1 MANYNLLKSP
11 AEDYFRGQ
19 AKRFGIT
26 LPNHRQSVPN
36 KRTQANVPSYISR
49 QSGSRLESDIMP
61 HGDWYRPSQRSI
73 QRQKDTIAEY
83 DWNKHIDSLYKKQ
96 YQSNRQK
103 IDAQDDS
110 EGMLSDAEKE
120 KQTQLEEDKLFED
133 FKKTDIYKNSVGSDI
148 GGINELGKDS
158 FQFTL
163 WKIGQRIGLF
173 SNQSSDIGIES
184 TKGKIALAQT
194 DQAKA
199 DAWSKRERLKR
210 DLKSKEDQWNYLKAN
225 PKAQVKGDAWKD
237 TYLLGKEILST
248 YDQLQDKDLN
258 ELADAYKA
266 TWMKDHTS
274 MWEGFQA
281 AMTKTFAVTNDMF
294 DGTGRSKE
302 QMARDWLDN
311 YNKQLSNRFEK
322 AHQGMSL
329 DQKEIEAK
337 QFKAK
342 RQKDLKDYKETLDD
356 QMRRASKWKKF
367 WNVSK
372 HAENLANI
380 HANDDLLTPDY
391 WLWNLPQ
398 QMGSSWS
405 SDTGNIGNLIKTVG
419 TVGSFVLG
427 ASGHA
432 GAGFAL
438 YNAANA
444 AALPFDLQGAEDE
457 NYAEIA
463 QRWTQNYQQNL
474 NKYEAQEAFGK
485 AQGISASYKDLQKQ
499 SVKFAMQNGMSKKDA
514 EARYDLST
522 QQGKEKV
529 LSDYLMGVT
538 KSNDPRLSKAK
549 LGTTKGLEQQF
560 MVDNVRTMGTEVVQ
574 NFISYMAPGNCI
586 SNIYRQAVYGF
597 PTTKLGA
604 KLATSKLGR
613 LVIGTDY
620 ALAGLNGA
628 VESKFAQ
635 AGQYI
640 NSLTSAAGK
649 TGAKIGSTTMDV
661 LGGGVLGHYVGA
673 GVGAAAGEVAMGV
686 KGLAKEVMPQA
697 LKDAGIMA
705 SEAIAKKA
713 EALATM
719 VGAKTIKRK
728 LLKAAVKNP
737 NTVATLKMLNK
748 YGINTVRKSIID
760 RASEGNEEI
769 VQQLNAN
776 AAEEFAKTYGYGS
789 ADLLSL
795 AFQDMAHSK
804 EVSNFYFGMWGLT
817 ESELYNDM
825 EMLSNWRGGFAMGGM
840 HPMVAMN
847 IYHAANDIKNTV
859 QVKDAIMHS
868 ALLNREEGKM
878 NRASNAVISDQ
889 ISKGRYNQLT
899 TEIQQLR
906 EADLKRER
914 PRFGEQYWND
924 LQSNVE
930 RISALVNNK
939 QIEQQYRLKGINKGT
954 EQYNV
959 AIADRANIEQQLTA
973 NRKAQQE
980 AEVRLQQ
987 IYGQYGYQNQV
998 EQAVNRQEQS
1008 RDPMLTAIN
1017 AATAKT
1023 KAIESYVNRKVEE
1036 YKKSLD
1042 TAALPQE
1049 EVEKSVA
1056 KYKESIKDEA
1066 NEYGERFVENS
1077 QKEEHARHINNF
1089 QRNSE
1094 AHNRMKALLTLKAKM
1109 NSIDDIFKFAHDKL
1123 GLKTVRPDAKLL
1135 SANIDKQIAR
1145 AKQSLA
1151 KAYKNFNEKSTDEQ
1165 TLQFLNNFS
1174 ESVGFNDNEI
1184 QELEQARAMYTANE
1198 SLLNSTLSIHTEG
1211 ITRDDNGNLEY
1222 NPDELRYQRKQA
1234 ELKQKLGDKYKSEE
1248 HTRAAAKDGS
1258 KSKLNDRITKII
1270 DANKQN
1276 ENIDWMLS
1284 DIYSG
1289 DAVTKLTEDY
1299 QNDMLKAAEE
1309 DIKDI
1314 DSQAKQAVDPTETQ
1328 QKHVATTEELQK
1340 HAEEYKRRR
1349 DKAREHY
1356 RKKRK
1361 ARRNKA
1367 RVSFLLGFDELAMQS
1382 FDGLME
1388 NAKVGFYK
1396 FEQLYN
1402 DIKTILQEET
1412 GQDGGPSVLAL
1423 AKAMYIRHYL
1433 TSTRKEKENMNT
1445 PMDVQSYGAQVATH
1459 ASQDTSFDG
1468 YRKALK
1474 RQQNRAIIHCFHTT
1488 IAYDDNNTLHV
1499 FENIDEIDRLEYQ
1512 SHYPEI
1518 EENVNISDKQQILG
1532 YLADNTDRFG
1542 NQDYSDII
1550 DTIFSQQNK
1559 EELLQGFAHYLA
1571 SIDTTYFNSQSIR
1584 DGETIREL
1592 AQAIMLGNDD
1602 SFADTLLDNPNG
1614 LENAKRYIK
1623 SVRDRMLNGGQYR
1636 VLDTDIPIYGYDD
1649 KGRAIQSQADI
1660 VLVDNDGQLLVIDVR
1675 SSFKPDLKTRMLGNQ
1690 KSNGRAKETMI
1701 QQEQRQLQRLNQ
1713 VLYDT
1718 FGSNVEGTYVMP
1730 FYYDRTVRRIVAEPV
1745 FKVEMLDFNKPVT
1758 PYYNKSNEDISN
1770 EVVRPLQ
1777 DKVNNL
1783 TSDLQ
1788 SVYDSINE
1796 AGGEHKTVPSY
1807 DIFKEGS
1814 NKDELLLQMRDL
1826 YSAIESIQSL
1836 KEDAQMRLNQLLQP
1850 KQHENTVPEFYPEDV
1865 FDHVI
1870 VDEQYQA
1877 GLDTVHEIC
1886 KKLDAL
1892 LSSITNLN
1900 ITTADE
1906 RAQVNELIYSIYDAQ
1921 TALDQFYGS
1930 DQFKVGDTL
1939 PEQKLITA
1947 AINKLVNNRMMYG
1960 DASNKALQ
1968 MWQIQFASNIGNP
1981 SFTYFNKIKSFL
1993 ATFDGEFMNSLV
2005 GNKSLQRFWSTV
2017 INNQLKFLADN
2028 AKNIQKTNTALDN
2041 ALTDTIYDAEDF
2053 IREYNQR
2060 FPVDPNTDDMLDINS
2075 AQSINMIDDQ
2085 WRELYSDTTK
2095 HFPAFR
2101 AKLDPHYFSI
2111 ALDPHL
2117 IYPDASG
2124 KSGNAELVWRNNEV
2138 QLKLTDSKGKTIF
2151 MTFDQ
2156 GNDAG
2161 PRGVDPVYF
2170 ARKKA
2175 ADSVFVQK
2183 VKYML
2188 DFMKTHP
2195 GYHIGMKL
2203 SRSKGSIK
2211 NGSELQP
2218 VSKFL
2223 FAGTLNQHDLY
2234 NITCD
2239 AGNRIGFLKATQ
2251 NVNTGDVTKM
2261 VYGGPE
2267 LSSLI
2272 SGFDLE
2278 YVKRTA
2284 ITQSGNIVYFYDTG
2298 QTEKAVDNRCIGT
2311 PLIQPKFTSGRG
2323 GQANKIADLI
2333 WYKCYQGLNEYQGYS
2348 IDDLLKQVLY
2358 IKADNKVL
2366 NEKYN
2371 SIEGLVT
2378 LDPANKRVIIGNVIY
2393 PTQNPSVDYA
2403 NIYNALCNMYMT
2415 KDAAF
2420 VQQNMQQYIQSSHN
2434 SVLAKLNAQY
2444 TSDPN
2449 LDKVELPNGLTF
2461 TREDFTHDGKGTTGL
2476 GYMLRNGYLMSYA
2489 AKLDPPTVYVDNVE
2503 LVQDHPDESA
2513 QQVSK
2518 TVAKQDVQQQQKQA
2532 EDTFMALFYEQD
2544 LSEFDGQ
2551 KEKPSFA
2558 NAVDEWVRKTT
2569 GITPQ
2574 WVESEKLSDVAY
2586 KKNSAVLAKCTDAV
2600 IQMSN
2605 SVPYTIGFHE
2615 GFHRALELLVEPS
2628 IREQMY
2634 SAYRK
2639 THPEATTERD
2649 IAEGLADLFV
2659 DYMLG
2664 EKDANTIKKQGWI
2677 KRNIKKVANRL
2688 SILWHYRNNAKT
2700 VLTLFND
2707 IKSGKY
2713 ADKQVSK
2720 EQQNRFKK
2728 LFGEDLHYEINGR
2741 KFDHIGS
2748 AAEKEHMARAIGYII
2763 VKSAK
2768 DATDIYD
2775 AVHNSSELP
2784 IKYIPMRV
2792 INNLIG
2798 EPGSVKP
2805 ILNGQYMSMDSVTPT
2820 QQAFREVFYAEL
2832 NDNGDVVFPNFSAIS
2847 KEVQKY
2853 LTEIMDAYDGKYDH
2867 DDDSETSDQEE
2878 NDYGKSIE
2886 RYDKSAFEFNKLD
2899 SVSKPVKMFF
2909 ATIPYYKFNDN
2920 GKLTLDTSKNIYG
2933 IPTFMPIKQVF
2944 NVIVSKLHDV
2954 KTPLDLLNRLQEL
2967 STQNP
2972 MYMAIYQKYND
2983 LYNSIYTFN
2992 DDNQLEKIDF
3002 DKEAFMIQIFTA
3014 IKGHEHNFIIGRSIR
3029 NKNGGVE
3036 VKISDANFDRDARM
3050 YPKLWNSF
3058 LSSGQSGLLQRS
3070 VGQNGQLLLST
3081 KYNTK
3086 NTQVDMPTTVARNAF
3101 RFISQ
3106 FFSDLQSQIL
3116 NDSAS
3121 EFKINGRIRSAASNS
3136 DIEVL
3141 KDDICKE
3148 FNMLGINFTK
3158 EMLDH
3163 MLSTKYN
3170 GVGREALKK
3179 WIVST
3184 GVSNIN
3190 SFIDAVGKVVQ
3201 TNGYTTQKA
3210 IDEVFKTGF
3219 VSELGNWAG
3228 AYMKITTDKMSN
3240 GMDGTKLYNES
3251 QNNSISNTTENLNS
3265 HDKNNMVVRTILQSS
3280 YNIMN
3285 NNGVNMGSIVAK
3297 QLQNGED
3304 FNISIYTPIGF
3315 KSDNR
3320 GDNGSKYSNLA
3331 EAEDYINKFAMLQ
3344 NGYCI
3349 FPTLADKG
3357 TYMVLGGI
3365 NIPGME
3371 FGQSDNGAYTVSGAP
3386 KMVFLDS
3393 IHYYLQPNQSVL
3405 NQFID
3410 YAYTER
3416 EAILDCREQL
3426 GLPVDNPKGLPVLN
3440 DEDKIMNYH
3449 IGKKGKQPGG
3459 IQFKSLTTLRVYE
3472 DGQIKRYEISK
3483 MSPDEQLKTLNE
3495 QFFDKSREEQE
3506 QIMSLTLQEQYE
3518 NEVDKAVS
3526 LGIVSKDEKL
3536 GYLGLNNINLNQSQI
3551 DAVERTLYAQMYKD
3565 LTEKGITPNT
3575 QNLQRT
3581 AHSMAITAIL
3591 QDATNRA
3598 IISSEE
3604 SLRLYIGNPGFFK
3617 NVEDIQKRIGGL
3629 VSTGDDDVTSL
3640 PNYDGSDGELY
3651 RCAEISDYEVAS
3663 NADIMSEL
3671 QEKMRDGELR
3681 EIYGN
3686 HYGFKDVDSLK
3697 IEAVRAR
3704 LVEDFG
3710 EDAVK
3715 KIEDRALK
3723 FYQAYLKDK
3732 SIKQD
3737 GINVAD
3743 GASYIT
3749 ADMCKRMLRARGA
3762 LKNDVAKAIN
3772 ILESSNKYSWMDQKD
3787 AYKLIYDKVNLVTTK
3802 YTAYGFRD
3810 HTTNGKKVSNLSV
3823 PYYNK
3828 FALFPIFDCIA
3839 TGKLKNV
3846 YDKMKENKVDNLLM
3860 TSAVKV
3866 GLQGHSEF
3874 DGDTI
3879 SKPLNVYTQRLS
3891 ALRRQLNTDPEE
3903 GDVVAAGTQMIKVC
3917 LSSLRLDRTYGD
3929 MTGEQL
3935 RDKLMGSI
3943 NKLSKLG
3950 VDKFKDRFYSNGIID
3965 QKKLSEYLIEQ
3976 LGTRNANKNLI
3987 DALTYN
3993 PQTGSMNAP
4002 IASTSDASWMESM
4015 LISAANKDIIDIM
4028 TPGSSFI
4035 QRSVFAIE
4043 GKNGEGG
4050 IQGQEVY
4057 NGKRLQMINEEGSMD
4072 AVISID
4078 YFQDILP
4085 KNLSYNEARQWL
4097 LDHNIIGEKATSN
4110 TIGYRIPTQAQS
4122 SIHAL
4127 RFVDVVPAVK
4137 STVIL
4142 PTEFTKIT
4150 GSDFDID
4157 HLYLARYNVNKD
4169 GKYEFDPESA
4179 EGLQN
4184 SIIESILTVLK
4195 DKKSLNILYKSID
4208 NDTELVTSIA
4218 DEIPEYGNT
4227 KSVAYNFG
4235 TLHEQVTRKNDYI
4248 TGKTGI
4254 GPFALNVTNHI
4265 LTTLYGVK
4273 FKESS
4278 FTNITGITGFD
4289 QILDEDNNQISSW
4302 LSAFIN
4308 AHVDIVKDPYISKLN
4323 VNGFTYNMINLLAR
4337 NGKGKQGLYFLCQP
4351 IIREMAKADIDAKS
4365 QFTRDPKIFRSA
4377 FEMRDK
4383 RLAEIFPSVTGKAI
4397 DDQYIKDAT
4406 EPNKSKGEPARR
4418 AEIVNSVLNNMDML
4432 QKIAKNPDLV
4442 YAQTEDGE
4450 KARAFQVNCYIAWKC
4465 LEKYS
4470 NALNSLVQYTKIDTR
4485 KQGKNFLEMKAYLRG
4500 YENLTNPETDQLFD
4514 MDSINNLIHGT
4525 WIEQKTRDAI
4535 QEPMRV
4541 MSGQSFQGT
4550 PQFMEQLINLS
4561 DDFKYK
4567 TNDRESDLLRNA
4579 KTMKKISQAA
4589 SSQIKARYAVRLA
4602 KSLGIDVKGL
4612 FDGNATIFDRLNSI
4626 QACIQRDAYGL
4637 GRLKDNYLLSHLAPY
4652 IQDQDVFVNGKLT
4665 NKPKFIS
4672 VINSM
4677 DESKMSAD
4685 MFIESWEELINDPQA
4700 NVRRF
4705 ANDLI
4710 LYAMLTSGDTKGFNK
4725 IAKYIPMSWLKA
4737 RHDESTVPFSDY
4749 IKEQL
4754 EAPEIDHDLI
4764 AQNNYMDSDLVSRA
4778 TFKDYYYAFNAQYSP
4793 AVIISKDSHEHDALY
4808 ISVRNDGAVYSDPT
4822 SYTLYKKVG
4831 EAMIN
4836 GSKRAVYALLPKRGW
4851 SDRDGL
4857 NIYEAGDINLNINGI
4872 PMSQEVIK
4880 NQLSKLMD
4888 YLSQMKPNITDEQRN
4903 NWMSWFNQMYYNA
4916 NSEYPTISQ
4925 AVEQQSTQ
4933 SVSNINL
4940 DGKGPSGQT
4949 IYISKQL
4956 FYKDQP
4962 QQHPNVQYVFTDN
4975 AQAYAKAQGLSM
4987 QGFANQNP
4995 VLNVSSGATGTNQA
5009 CIRTGSDGKITP
5021 NAFGLVV
5028 KVNQQDASGKW
5039 LSKDGCFQ
5047 DNQGDIMAFK
5057 SWVNHMLARID
5068 NSKPIVFPSA
5078 IALGKAALPRE
5089 AAEWLGLQLLSRFN
5103 IKSTV
5108 QENTRAGYTGYGLS
5122 VEGVV
5127 DDNYANTLIKE
5138 EQQKQALAQINLT
5151 KEDIEEAERIRK
5163 HCKGGK

>member
-11 AEDYFRGQ
+11 VEDYFRGQ

-26 LPNHRQSVPN
+26 LPNRRQSVPN

-61 HGDWYRPSQRSI
+61 HGDWYKPSQKSI
-73 QRQKDTIAEY
+73 QRQKNAIAEY

-110 EGMLSDAEKE
+110 EGMLSDAAKE

-163 WKIGQRIGLF
+163 WKVGQRIGLF
-173 SNQSSDIGIES
+173 SNQSSDLGIES

-210 DLKSKEDQWNYLKAN
+210 DLKSKEDQWSYLKAN
-225 PKAQVKGDAWKD
+225 PKAQIKGDAWKD

-281 AMTKTFAVTNDMF
+281 AMTKAFAATNDIF

-337 QFKAK
+337 QFKQK
-342 RQKDLKDYKETLDD
+342 RQQDLNDYKETLDD

-405 SDTGNIGNLIKTVG
+405 SDTGNIGNLITTAG
-419 TVGSFVLG
+419 TVGSFALG
-427 ASGHA
+427 AAGHPE
-432 GAGFAL
+432 AGFAL

-444 AALPFDLQGAEDE
+444 AALPFNLQGAEDE

-560 MVDNVRTMGTEVVQ
+560 MVDNARTMGTEVVQ
-574 NFISYMAPGNCI
+574 NVISYVQPGNSL
-586 SNIYRQAVYGF
+586 SNLYRQAIYKF

-604 KLATSKLGR
+604 KLATSKAGR

-628 VESKFAQ
+628 VENKFAQ

-640 NSLTSAAGK
+640 NSLTSSAGK

-673 GVGAAAGEVAMGV
+673 GVGAAAGEVASGV
-686 KGLAKEVMPQA
+686 KGLAKEIMPQA
-697 LKDAGIMA
+697 LKDAGVMA
-705 SEAIAKKA
+705 GEAISKKA

-719 VGAKTIKRK
+719 VGAKTLKRK
-728 LLKAAVKNP
+728 LLRAAVNNP
-737 NTVATLKMLNK
+737 NTIATLKMLKK
-748 YGINTVRKSIID
+748 YGINTVRSGLID

-769 VQQLNAN
+769 VQQLNSN

-795 AFQDMAHSK
+795 AFQDMAYSK
-804 EVSNFYFGMWGLT
+804 QVSDFYKGMFGLG

-825 EMLSNWRGGFAMGGM
+825 EILSNWRGGFAMGGM

-847 IYHAANDIKNTV
+847 IYHAVNDIKNTV

-868 ALLNREEGKM
+868 ALLDREQGKM

-914 PRFGEQYWND
+914 PRFGEQYWDD

-973 NRKAQQE
+973 NRKSQQE

-987 IYGQYGYQNQV
+987 IYGQQGYQNQV
-998 EQAVNRQEQS
+998 EQAANRQEQS

-1042 TAALPQE
+1042 TASLPQE

-1056 KYKESIKDEA
+1056 KYKEYIKDEA

-1077 QKEEHARHINNF
+1077 QKEEHDRHINNF

-1151 KAYKNFNEKSTDEQ
+1151 KAYKNFDERSTDEQ

-1174 ESVGFNDNEI
+1174 ESVGFNDDEI

-1211 ITRDDNGNLEY
+1211 VTRDDNGNLEY

-1234 ELKQKLGDKYKSEE
+1234 ELKQKLGDKYKPEE
-1248 HTRAAAKDGS
+1248 HTRSAAKDGS
-1258 KSKLNDRITKII
+1258 KSKLNERITKII

-1284 DIYSG
+1284 DIYAG

-1299 QNDMLKAAEE
+1299 QNDMLKAAEK
-1309 DIKDI
+1309 DVKDI
-1314 DSQAKQAVDPTETQ
+1314 NEQVKQAVDPTETQ
-1328 QKHVATTEELQK
+1328 QNRTATTEELQK

-1474 RQQNRAIIHCFHTT
+1474 QQQDRALVHCFHTT

-1499 FENIDEIDRLEYQ
+1499 FENIDEIDRLEKQ
-1512 SHYPEI
+1512 SLYPDIQEQI
-1518 EENVNISDKQQILG
+1518 NVQDKQQAIQF
-1532 YLADNTDRFG
+1532 LAENTDRFG
-1542 NQDYSDII
+1542 NRDYTYILDELFKQD
-1550 DTIFSQQNK
+1550 NK
-1559 EELLQGFAHYLA
+1559 EELLDGFAHYLA
-1571 SIDTTYFNSQSIR
+1571 SIDSQYNNVQSIK
-1584 DGETIREL
+1584 DGEAIREL
-1592 AQAIMLGNDD
+1592 AQAIMLGND
-1602 SFADTLLDNPNG
+1602 SYVSTLQDFEG
-1614 LENAKRYIK
+1614 IDQATQYIK

-1636 VLDTDIPIYGYDD
+1636 VLNTDIPIYGYDD
-1649 KGRAIQSQADI
+1649 KGRAVQSQADI

-1675 SSFKPDLKTRMLGNQ
+1675 SSYLPDIKGRMLSGQRVN
-1690 KSNGRAKETMI
+1690 SMARESMI
-1701 QQEQRQLQRLNQ
+1701 DQEKRQLMRTSQ
-1713 VLYDT
+1713 VLYDI
-1718 FGSNVEGTYVMP
+1718 FGSNIEGTYVMP
-1730 FYYDRTVRRIVAEPV
+1730 FYSDRKANRMFAEPV
-1745 FKVEMLDFNKPVT
+1745 FKVEILDFNKPVT

-1770 EVVRPLQ
+1770 EIVKPLQ
-1777 DKVNNL
+1777 DKVNDL
-1783 TSDLQ
+1783 VSDLQ
-1788 SVYDSINE
+1788 SLYDSITE
-1796 AGGEHKTVPSY
+1796 SGGEHKTVSSY

-1814 NKDELLLQMRDL
+1814 NKDELLLQIRDL
-1826 YSAIESIQSL
+1826 HSAIESIQSL

-1850 KQHENTVPEFYPEDV
+1850 KQHENTVPEFYPEDS

-1886 KKLDAL
+1886 KKLDVL

-1960 DASNKALQ
+1960 DAANKALQ
-1968 MWQIQFASNIGNP
+1968 MWQTQFASNIGNP

-2028 AKNIQKTNTALDN
+2028 AKNVQKTNTALDN

-2060 FPVDPNTDDMLDINS
+2060 FPVDPNIDDILDTNS
-2075 AQSINMIDDQ
+2075 AQSINMIDDK

-2117 IYPDASG
+2117 IYPDTSG

-2138 QLKLTDSKGKTIF
+2138 QLKLTDSKGRTIF

-2161 PRGVDPVYF
+2161 PRGVDPIYF

-2175 ADSVFVQK
+2175 ADAVFVQK

-2195 GYHIGMKL
+2195 GYHISMKL

-2218 VSKFL
+2218 VGKFL

-2267 LSSLI
+2267 LSTLI

-2298 QTEKAVDNRCIGT
+2298 QTEKTVDNRCIGT
-2311 PLIQPKFTSGRG
+2311 PLIQPKFTSGQG

-2489 AKLDPPTVYVDNVE
+2489 AKLEPPTVYVDNVE
-2503 LVQDHPDESA
+2503 LVQDNPDESA
-2513 QQVSK
+2513 HQVSK
-2518 TVAKQDVQQQQKQA
+2518 TVAKQDIQQQQKQA
-2532 EDTFMALFYEQD
+2532 EDTFMSLFYEQD

-2558 NAVDEWVRKTT
+2558 NTVDEWVRKTT

-2574 WVESEKLSDVAY
+2574 WVENERLSDVAY

-2639 THPEATTERD
+2639 AHPEAATERD

-2664 EKDANTIKKQGWI
+2664 TKDANAIKKQGWI

-2700 VLTLFND
+2700 ILTLFND

-2748 AAEKEHMARAIGYII
+2748 AAEKEHMARALGYII

-2768 DATDIYD
+2768 DATDIYN
-2775 AVHNSSELP
+2775 AVNDDSFLP
-2784 IKYIPMRV
+2784 IKYINKSV
-2792 INNLIG
+2792 IDSLTG
-2798 EPGSVKP
+2798 EG
-2805 ILNGQYMSMDSVTPT
+2805 NENPT
-2820 QQAFREVFYAEL
+2820 FAQRAFREVFYTEINT
-2832 NDNGDVVFPNFSAIS
+2832 NDQRRVNYPNFMAIAPEI
-2847 KEVQKY
+2847 KKY

-2920 GKLTLDTSKNIYG
+2920 GKLTLDASKNIYG

-2972 MYMAIYQKYND
+2972 IYMAIYQKYND

-3179 WIVST
+3179 LITST

-3265 HDKNNMVVRTILQSS
+3265 HDKNNMVVKTILQSS

-3393 IHYYLQPNQSVL
+3393 AYYYLQPNQSVL

-3416 EAILDCREQL
+3416 EAILNCREQL

-3518 NEVDKAVS
+3518 NEVDKAAS

-3551 DAVERTLYAQMYKD
+3551 DAAERTLYAQMYKD

-3629 VSTGDDDVTSL
+3629 VSTGDDNVTTL

-3651 RCAEISDYEVAS
+3651 RCAEIADYEVAS

-3762 LKNDVAKAIN
+3762 LTNDVAKAIN

-3874 DGDTI
+3874 DGETI

-3903 GDVVAAGTQMIKVC
+3903 GEVVAAGTQMIKVC
-3917 LSSLRLDRTYGD
+3917 LSSLRLDRMYGD

-4002 IASTSDASWMESM
+4002 IASTADASWMESM

-4043 GKNGEGG
+4043 GENGEGS
-4050 IQGQEVY
+4050 IQGQEIY
-4057 NGKRLQMINEEGSMD
+4057 NGKRLQMINKEGSMD

-4150 GSDFDID
+4150 GSDK
-4157 HLYLARYNVNKD
+4157 LYQCSNQYNIK
-4169 GKYEFDPESA
+4169 
-4179 EGLQN
+4179 N
-4184 SIIESILTVLK
+4184 SFNCWK
-4195 DKKSLNILYKSID
+4195 
-4208 NDTELVTSIA
+4208 
-4218 DEIPEYGNT
+4218 
-4227 KSVAYNFG
+4227 
-4235 TLHEQVTRKNDYI
+4235 LHIKWT
-4248 TGKTGI
+4248 
-4254 GPFALNVTNHI
+4254 
-4265 LTTLYGVK
+4265 
-4273 FKESS
+4273 
-4278 FTNITGITGFD
+4278 
-4289 QILDEDNNQISSW
+4289 ISSQAHYGKVQR
-4302 LSAFIN
+4302 LS
-4308 AHVDIVKDPYISKLN
+4308 
-4323 VNGFTYNMINLLAR
+4323 
-4337 NGKGKQGLYFLCQP
+4337 
-4351 IIREMAKADIDAKS
+4351 KS
-4365 QFTRDPKIFRSA
+4365 QY
-4377 FEMRDK
+4377 K
-4383 RLAEIFPSVTGKAI
+4383 RNT
-4397 DDQYIKDAT
+4397 
-4406 EPNKSKGEPARR
+4406 
-4418 AEIVNSVLNNMDML
+4418 
-4432 QKIAKNPDLV
+4432 
-4442 YAQTEDGE
+4442 
-4450 KARAFQVNCYIAWKC
+4450 
-4465 LEKYS
+4465 
-4470 NALNSLVQYTKIDTR
+4470 YTKKRVEYT
-4485 KQGKNFLEMKAYLRG
+4485 KVEMG
-4500 YENLTNPETDQLFD
+4500 
-4514 MDSINNLIHGT
+4514 
-4525 WIEQKTRDAI
+4525 
-4535 QEPMRV
+4535 
-4541 MSGQSFQGT
+4541 SFQY
-4550 PQFMEQLINLS
+4550 M
-4561 DDFKYK
+4561 
-4567 TNDRESDLLRNA
+4567 
-4579 KTMKKISQAA
+4579 
-4589 SSQIKARYAVRLA
+4589 
-4602 KSLGIDVKGL
+4602 
-4612 FDGNATIFDRLNSI
+4612 
-4626 QACIQRDAYGL
+4626 
-4637 GRLKDNYLLSHLAPY
+4637 
-4652 IQDQDVFVNGKLT
+4652 
-4665 NKPKFIS
+4665 
-4672 VINSM
+4672 VI
-4677 DESKMSAD
+4677 
-4685 MFIESWEELINDPQA
+4685 
-4700 NVRRF
+4700 
-4705 ANDLI
+4705 
-4710 LYAMLTSGDTKGFNK
+4710 
-4725 IAKYIPMSWLKA
+4725 
-4737 RHDESTVPFSDY
+4737 
-4749 IKEQL
+4749 
-4754 EAPEIDHDLI
+4754 
-4764 AQNNYMDSDLVSRA
+4764 
-4778 TFKDYYYAFNAQYSP
+4778 
-4793 AVIISKDSHEHDALY
+4793 
-4808 ISVRNDGAVYSDPT
+4808 VY
-4822 SYTLYKKVG
+4822 
-4831 EAMIN
+4831 
-4836 GSKRAVYALLPKRGW
+4836 
-4851 SDRDGL
+4851 
-4857 NIYEAGDINLNINGI
+4857 
-4872 PMSQEVIK
+4872 
-4880 NQLSKLMD
+4880 
-4888 YLSQMKPNITDEQRN
+4888 
-4903 NWMSWFNQMYYNA
+4903 
-4916 NSEYPTISQ
+4916 
-4925 AVEQQSTQ
+4925 
-4933 SVSNINL
+4933 
-4940 DGKGPSGQT
+4940 
-4949 IYISKQL
+4949 
-4956 FYKDQP
+4956 
-4962 QQHPNVQYVFTDN
+4962 
-4975 AQAYAKAQGLSM
+4975 
-4987 QGFANQNP
+4987 
-4995 VLNVSSGATGTNQA
+4995 
-5009 CIRTGSDGKITP
+5009 
-5021 NAFGLVV
+5021 
-5028 KVNQQDASGKW
+5028 
-5039 LSKDGCFQ
+5039 
-5047 DNQGDIMAFK
+5047 
-5057 SWVNHMLARID
+5057 
-5068 NSKPIVFPSA
+5068 
-5078 IALGKAALPRE
+5078 
-5089 AAEWLGLQLLSRFN
+5089 
-5103 IKSTV
+5103 
-5108 QENTRAGYTGYGLS
+5108 
-5122 VEGVV
+5122 
-5127 DDNYANTLIKE
+5127 
-5138 EQQKQALAQINLT
+5138 
-5151 KEDIEEAERIRK
+5151 
-5163 HCKGGK
+5163 